1 MSPLFEMM
9 RLSLAYKTLAIVA
22 AIALAVAGCNTA
34 GCLENRNSVPLS
46 GFYASNTGDKILV
59 YNVQIN
65 GLGNDTVAILKPS
78 QRESQV
84 YLPMRSTQPTTTW
97 IISYKD
103 EALDGPEYNDTLSFH
118 YDSEPYFASEECGVI
133 YKYHIRQVDITNHLI
148 DSVVLADSVITNV
161 DVEQIRIYFRVKA
174 EEGE

>member
-1 MSPLFEMM
+1 M
-9 RLSLAYKTLAIVA
+9 RLSPAYKTFAIVA

-34 GCLENRNSVPLS
+34 GCLENRNSVPLA
-46 GFYASNTGDKILV
+46 GFYASGTDDKIQVL
-59 YNVQIN
+59 NIQIN
-65 GLGNDTVAILKPS
+65 GLDNDTVAILEPT
-78 QRESQV
+78 QRVSQV
-84 YLPMRSTQPTTTW
+84 YLPMRSTQPSTTW
-97 IISYKD
+97 VISYKD

-133 YKYHIRQVDITNHLI
+133 YKYHIKQLDVTSHLI
-148 DSVVLADSVITNV
+148 DSAVLVDSVITNV